1 MVITMKDYKEVI
13 RSTRKKAGLSQ
24 YKLAKM
30 VGITQSFMNEIESG
44 KKSPSIEVFFRIC
57 EALNIRVFPDE
68 SHGQTQKTREELHD
82 GILYPDPK
90 Q

>member
-1 MVITMKDYKEVI
+1 MKMKDYKEVI
-13 RSTRKKAGLSQ
+13 RIRREKAGLSQ

-57 EALNIRVFPDE
+57 ETLDIRVFPD
-68 SHGQTQKTREELHD
+68 D
-82 GILYPDPK
+82 
-90 Q
+90 

>member
-1 MVITMKDYKEVI
+1 MNMKDYKIII
-13 RSTRKKAGLSQ
+13 RNAREKRGLSQ

-57 EALNIRVFPDE
+57 QALDIKVFP
-68 SHGQTQKTREELHD
+68 EE
-82 GILYPDPK
+82 
-90 Q
+90 

>member
-1 MVITMKDYKEVI
+1 MNMKDYKIVI
-13 RSTRKKAGLSQ
+13 RNAREKKGLSQ

-57 EALNIRVFPDE
+57 EALDIKVFP
-68 SHGQTQKTREELHD
+68 EE
-82 GILYPDPK
+82 
-90 Q
+90 